1 MRKGTHRLNV
11 RPANF
16 VMDNTMPEISF
27 VKAALPKAGAV
38 VVLMAEGGEPSAL
51 HLALDA
57 ASGGAVA
64 RGLEAAGFKG
74 SKGQSA
80 TIWAPAPGITKL
92 VAVGMGP
99 AAALTPDSAEA
110 VGGAAYPLIRAEK
123 DVLLAADGIEMP
135 VALRVA
141 LGVKLRS
148 YRFDLYRTTQK
159 PDDLPKLARLAVA
172 LAEPTAARAAYA
184 PFRAVA
190 EGVFLSRDLVSE
202 PPNVLHPVEMA
213 ERCRGLEA
221 LGVIVE
227 ILGLKDKAD
236 RTKAQTNIEKAVFI
250 IKK

>member
-11 RPANF
+11 PPANF

-51 HLALDA
+51 HIALDA

-92 VAVGMGP
+92 VALGMGP

-172 LAEPTAARAAYA
+172 LADYHLRVRPGRAGLTAANL
-184 PFRAVA
+184 
-190 EGVFLSRDLVSE
+190 GDL
-202 PPNVLHPVEMA
+202 
-213 ERCRGLEA
+213 RG
-221 LGVIVE
+221 
-227 ILGLKDKAD
+227 
-236 RTKAQTNIEKAVFI
+236 
-250 IKK
+250 